1 MDIRERY
8 NLQNALR
15 VIRKPSL
22 IRGETRRLRNDALK
36 VNAYAS
42 RRWNDEERVDVMAED
57 WDNLVI
63 LDACR
68 YDMFA
73 TRATLGD
80 RVTSKLSPGSESW
93 EFMQESF
100 VGREF
105 HDTVYVT
112 SNPHAYKLPDGTF
125 HAVVNLLDGHW
136 NEDLRTVTPETMVEQ
151 TLAAFEEYPD
161 KRIITHFMQPH
172 YPFIGERGR
181 KLKHSGIEMQLDD
194 DERSGEPHPW
204 FGLFNGRTENES
216 EIIEAYVENLD
227 EVLPHVERLVGEL
240 TGKTVI
246 TADHGNLIGERT
258 YPIPLKTYGHPGGL
272 HKRELIEVPWAEI
285 DSDERRDVTT
295 ESPQAR
301 EGMTDEVI
309 EDRLRNLGY
318 AE

>member
-1 MDIRERY
+1 MSVWRRY
-8 NLQNALR
+8 SLQNARR
-15 VIRKPSL
+15 VLENPEL
-22 IRGETRRLRNDALK
+22 LRGETRRLRKDALK
-36 VNAYAS
+36 ANAYVS
-42 RRWNDEERVDVMAED
+42 RLLNTDDRVDVMAED

-73 TRATLGD
+73 ARATIGD

-100 VGREF
+100 VGGEY

-125 HAVVNLLDGHW
+125 HAVINLLDSHW
-136 NEDLRTVTPETMVEQ
+136 DDKFRTVMPETMVEQ
-151 TLAAFEEYPD
+151 TIAAFEKYPD

-172 YPFIGERGR
+172 FPFIGEKGR
-181 KLKHSGIEMQLDD
+181 EFGHAGIEMQLDS
-194 DERSGEPHPW
+194 DEHSDEPHPW
-204 FGLFNGRTENES
+204 NALQFGETDKES
-216 EIIEAYVENLD
+216 EIIEAYVENLN
-227 EVLPHVERLVGEL
+227 VTLPHVERLLDEL
-240 TGKTVI
+240 PGKSVI

-258 YPIPLKTYGHPGGL
+258 YPIPMRTFGHPGGL

-285 DSDERRDVTT
+285 DSDERRKITA
-295 ESPQAR
+295 ESPETR
-301 EGMTDEVI
+301 EEMTDEVI

>member
-1 MDIRERY
+1 MSIWRRY
-8 NLQNALR
+8 SLQNARR
-15 VIRKPSL
+15 VLENPSL
-22 IRGETRRLRNDALK
+22 LQGELRRLRKDALNA
-36 VNAYAS
+36 NAYVS
-42 RRWNDEERVDVMAED
+42 RLLNDDERVNVMAED

-73 TRATLGD
+73 ARANIGD

-100 VGREF
+100 VGTEF

-112 SNPHAYKLPDGTF
+112 SNPHAYKLPEGTF
-125 HAVVNLLDGHW
+125 HAVVNLLDDHW
-136 NEDLRTVTPETMVEQ
+136 DDTFRTVMPETMVEQ
-151 TLAAFEEYPD
+151 TLAAFEQYPD

-172 YPFIGERGR
+172 FPFIGEKGR
-181 KLKHSGIEMQLDD
+181 KLGHAGIEMQLDA
-194 DERSGEPHPW
+194 DEHSGEPHPW
-204 FGLFNGRTENES
+204 NALLYGETDNES
-216 EIIEAYVENLD
+216 EIIEAYVENLN
-227 EVLPHVERLVGEL
+227 VTLPHVEQLVDEL
-240 TGKTVI
+240 SGKSVI

-258 YPIPLKTYGHPGGL
+258 YPIPIRTFGHPGGL

-285 DSDERRDVTT
+285 DSKERREITAEPPKASEEID
-295 ESPQAR
+295 
-301 EGMTDEVI
+301 DDVI

>member
-1 MDIRERY
+1 MSVWRRY
-8 NLQNALR
+8 SLQNARR
-15 VIRKPSL
+15 VLENPSL
-22 IRGETRRLRNDALK
+22 LRGELRRLRKDALNA
-36 VNAYAS
+36 NAYVS
-42 RRWNDEERVDVMAED
+42 RLLNDDDRVDVMAED

-73 TRATLGD
+73 AKANIGD

-100 VGREF
+100 VGKEF

-125 HAVVNLLDGHW
+125 HAVINLLDDHW
-136 NEDLRTVTPETMVEQ
+136 DDTFRTVMPETMVEQ
-151 TLAAFEEYPD
+151 TLAAFEQYPD

-172 YPFIGERGR
+172 FPFIGEKGR
-181 KLKHSGIEMQLDD
+181 KFGHAGIEMQLDD
-194 DERSGEPHPW
+194 EEHSDEPHPW
-204 FGLFNGRTENES
+204 NALLYGETDNES
-216 EIIEAYVENLD
+216 EIIEAYVENLN
-227 EVLPHVERLVGEL
+227 VTLPHVEKLVDEL
-240 TGKTVI
+240 PGKSVI

-258 YPIPLKTYGHPGGL
+258 YPIPIRTFGHPGGL

-285 DSDERRDVTT
+285 DSEERRKITAEPPKTSEAID
-295 ESPQAR
+295 
-301 EGMTDEVI
+301 DDVI

>member
-1 MDIRERY
+1 MSIWERY
-8 NLQNALR
+8 SLQNALR
-15 VIRKPSL
+15 VLENPSL
-22 IRGETRRLRNDALK
+22 LRGETRRLRKDALNA
-36 VNAYAS
+36 NAYVS
-42 RRWNDEERVDVMAED
+42 RLLNTDERMDVMAED

-73 TRATLGD
+73 ARANIGD

-93 EFMQESF
+93 EFMQESY
-100 VGREF
+100 VGKEF

-125 HAVVNLLDGHW
+125 HAVVNLLDDHW
-136 NEDLRTVTPETMVEQ
+136 DDTFRTVMPETMVEQ
-151 TLAAFEEYPD
+151 TVSAFEQYPD

-172 YPFIGERGR
+172 FPFIGEKGR
-181 KLKHSGIEMQLDD
+181 KFGHAGIEMPSDD
-194 DERSGEPHPW
+194 HSGEPHPW
-204 FGLFNGRTENES
+204 NALLYGEAENES
-216 EIIEAYVENLD
+216 EIIEAYVENLT
-227 EVLPHVERLVGEL
+227 VTLPHVEELVDEFP
-240 TGKTVI
+240 GKSVI

-258 YPIPLKTYGHPGGL
+258 YPIPIRTFGHPGGL

-285 DSDERRDVTT
+285 DSEERREVTA
-295 ESPQAR
+295 EAPKVR
-301 EGMTDEVI
+301 EEMTDDVI